1 VPRGYGRESL
11 GREVPTQVIVCA
23 AGLDEQTLSMF
34 LELCYKMAG
43 RKGEGKRERERGL
56 ATAKKKEGEKEREGT
71 CPCI

>member
-1 VPRGYGRESL
+1 
-11 GREVPTQVIVCA
+11 VIVCA